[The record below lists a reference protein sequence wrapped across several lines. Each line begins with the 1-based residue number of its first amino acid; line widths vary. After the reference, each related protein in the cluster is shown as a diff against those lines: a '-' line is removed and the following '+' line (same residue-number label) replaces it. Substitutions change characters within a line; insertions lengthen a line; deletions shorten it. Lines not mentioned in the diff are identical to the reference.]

1 MAKVTVA
8 DRIKDGFEG
17 ARLQLVEL
25 PRQLEKLP
33 RKAVGEVQK
42 SIGEVQKTMDEV
54 PAQLRGAWDHVVV
67 RLRDMLDYASRDDLN
82 ELVEK
87 VEELSKKVDKL
98 IRGEK
103 IRNAADKK
111 PPKKG

>member
-1 MAKVTVA
+1 MAKVTVT
-8 DRIKDGFEG
+8 DRIKDGFEE

-33 RKAVGEVQK
+33 REAKKAVGEVQK
-42 SIGEVQKTMDEV
+42 SLGIDEV
-54 PAQLRGAWDHVVV
+54 LAQLKGAWDHVVV

-82 ELVEK
+82 ELAEK
-87 VEELSKKVDKL
+87 VEELSRKVDKL

-103 IRNAADKK
+103 IRNSVEKK
-111 PPKKG
+111 PPKKA